1 MAKAKKKKSNSKKI
15 PTLPTRTQD
24 HRIDSLAIRFIR
36 NNIPDSW
43 IDRDLSERDYGIDMA
58 IEIFQDSILKSV
70 ANQQIAT
77 GLLSLIQVK
86 GTTNKLAK
94 KNGHYIFPGF
104 PTKTLK
110 YARTFKI
117 PFFAIIV
124 YLDKNKSK
132 SQAHYLWLQD
142 FLKNDGNGFLN
153 PKWESRKTTTLYIPI
168 GNDFVKSQDD
178 FERCIRKDH
187 FDIKFLEIFRMYYIV
202 KAYTDALPHVQL
214 PGVMDF
220 WLDLL
225 MKIKELSFFDLNE
238 IVEPKDIFCQ
248 FDWNKTTA
256 TCKSIKN
263 KNKITMK
270 QITFLQD
277 QIKKIDEIIDY
288 SLCTEKLSYN

>member
-1 MAKAKKKKSNSKKI
+1 MAKTQKKKSKKK
-15 PTLPTRTQD
+15 PTLPIRTQD
-24 HRIDSLAIRFIR
+24 HRIDSLATRFVR
-36 NNIPDSW
+36 NSLPDSW
-43 IDRDLSERDYGIDMA
+43 IDRDLTERDYGIDMA
-58 IEIFQDSILKSV
+58 IEIFQEDIFDTTN
-70 ANQQIAT
+70 NQQIAT

-86 GTTNKLAK
+86 GTTNRLVKR
-94 KNGHYIFPGF
+94 NGHYVFPGF

-124 YLDKNKSK
+124 YLDKDKSK
-132 SQAHYLWLQD
+132 REAYFLWLQNYI
-142 FLKNDGNGFLN
+142 KEEGYGHLN
-153 PKWESRKTTTLYIPI
+153 PKWESQDTTTLYIPVD
-168 GNDFVKSQDD
+168 NNFVDSQDD

-225 MKIKELSFFDLNE
+225 MKIKELSFFDLDG

-248 FDWNKTTA
+248 FDWDKTTA